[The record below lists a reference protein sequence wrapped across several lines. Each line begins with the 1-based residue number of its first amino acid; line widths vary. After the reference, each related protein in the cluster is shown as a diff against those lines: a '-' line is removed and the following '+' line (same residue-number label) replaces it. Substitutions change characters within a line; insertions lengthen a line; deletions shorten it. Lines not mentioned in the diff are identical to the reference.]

1 MRIRDMS
8 YEHSCQNVHSVVVLN
23 DGGSTD
29 QQYEPSSKIN
39 FSEAPKVMQSQLFL
53 NSKPGL
59 HNHTNLQLD
68 EVNNYAPCV
77 LDIDIE
83 KGMAESLKSDDKTV
97 GNLKSDDSLPKALP
111 RDICLHMGGKFMQL
125 LMNHGIELPKFTSR
139 ERVYDIASSRSRKY
153 KRSQSFNSRRVLLL
167 FSVMS
172 SLGTIIL
179 IYLTLRVRL
188 ISDGYGNA

>member
-1 MRIRDMS
+1 MAVN
-8 YEHSCQNVHSVVVLN
+8 SCEECQKAHSVVVLN
-23 DGGSTD
+23 NGDSTD

-39 FSEAPKVMQSQLFL
+39 VSEEPKVMQSQLFL

-59 HNHTNLQLD
+59 HNHANLEVD
-68 EVNNYAPCV
+68 EENNYAPCV

-83 KGMAESLKSDDKTV
+83 KGMTESLKSNDKTV

-111 RDICLHMGGKFMQL
+111 RDICLLGGKFMQL

-139 ERVYDIASSRSRKY
+139 ERVYDTASSRSRKY

-172 SLGTIIL
+172 SMGTIIL